1 MAAAPA
7 RASRD
12 REARKFGLTY
22 PQARKL
28 PLTATGG
35 AALTG
40 LVLGLLA
47 LGPALGPGYVLAY
60 DMVFVPSPRY
70 NATMFG
76 LTGTLP
82 RAVPSDAVV
91 TTLAQALPADVV
103 QKCILLA
110 IFVLASAGATRLL
123 AGEHWLAR
131 IAAGVIYAW
140 NPFVAERLLIGQ
152 WALLLGYAG
161 LPWVLAVLARPVGG
175 VARRSGRLLVAL
187 LPAAVGGF
195 AAMSVSA
202 LVAVPA
208 AASERDS
215 RLPKRLATV
224 AVTLA
229 VLGLLSLPWL
239 IPGLSRQIHSS
250 TAGVAAFAARADT
263 PFGTV
268 GSVLMLGGEWN
279 AQTVPAGYGGA
290 LSVFWLC
297 LVLVA
302 LAGFV
307 LLGSRRWPGLA
318 VAAVAG
324 LILALLGAFGP
335 GQHLLRSMIGLWGGF
350 AVLRDGQQFAAPAG
364 FGLAVGWL
372 LRFRRSAVESGSVV
386 RSGSAVQSGASV
398 QSGAPASVEDAPVE
412 DGAHGE
418 VAGRRRA
425 RVPGKAPVPGNAP
438 LLREAAPILAAA
450 LVVAPVLFL
459 PGLAWG
465 AADRLRPVEYPAS
478 WLAARR
484 VINSA
489 PQPGSAV
496 LLPWAS
502 YRRFGWNNGEA
513 MLDPWPRLLNRTV
526 IWNDGVQVGSVQLPP
541 EDPAALELNG
551 LIRSSRPL
559 TARLEQAGVRFVV
572 VDAGPGVSGAGS
584 GGPADAGLGGG
595 SGAGLDDTA
604 GGAAPASGQH
614 VSAGRLAGCT
624 VVFAAPGLVVYR
636 VP

>member
-12 REARKFGLTY
+12 R
-22 PQARKL
+22 QARKPGRSYAQARRL
-28 PLTATGG
+28 RLTATGG

-40 LVLGLLA
+40 LALGLLA

-82 RAVPSDAVV
+82 RAVPSDAAV
-91 TTLAQALPADVV
+91 TTLAQLLPADLV

-110 IFVLASAGATRLL
+110 IFVLACAGAARLL
-123 AGEHWLAR
+123 AGEPWLAR
-131 IAAGVIYAW
+131 LAAGVIYAW

-161 LPWVLAVLARPVGG
+161 LPWVLAVLVRPAATRAGPPEPRMT
-175 VARRSGRLLVAL
+175 ARRWETAARQPGPASAGRGSPGGLVRTSGRLLIAL

-202 LVAVPA
+202 LVALPA
-208 AASERDS
+208 AACQRDS

-224 AVTLA
+224 AAALA

-239 IPGLSRQIHSS
+239 VPGLSRQIHSS

-279 AQTVPAGYGGA
+279 AQTVPSGYGGA
-290 LSVFWLC
+290 LSVLWLC
-297 LVLVA
+297 LALVA

-307 LLGSRRWPGLA
+307 LLGRRRWPGLGP
-318 VAAVAG
+318 AAVAG
-324 LILALLGAFGP
+324 LALALLGAFGP

-350 AVLRDGQQFAAPAG
+350 AVLRDGQQFAAPLALAEAAG
-364 FGLAVGWL
+364 FGLAAGWL
-372 LRFRRSAVESGSVV
+372 LRFR
-386 RSGSAVQSGASV
+386 
-398 QSGAPASVEDAPVE
+398 APAIQPESAGRGEDAKS
-412 DGAHGE
+412 
-418 VAGRRRA
+418 
-425 RVPGKAPVPGNAP
+425 GKTP

-489 PQPGSAV
+489 PQSGSAL

-502 YRRFGWNNGEA
+502 YRRFGWNNGAA

-541 EDPAALELNG
+541 EDPAALALNG
-551 LIRSSRPL
+551 MIRSGRPL

-572 VDAGPGVSGAGS
+572 VDAGPGAGGGGTGA
-584 GGPADAGLGGG
+584 AAAGLAGG
-595 SGAGLDDTA
+595 SGAGLDDSA
-604 GGAAPASGQH
+604 GGAAPAAGQH

-624 VVFAAPGLVVYR
+624 VVFTGPGLVVYR

>member
-12 REARKFGLTY
+12 RQTRKSGLSCA
-22 PQARKL
+22 PPHKL
-28 PLTATGG
+28 GLTATGG
-35 AALTG
+35 AALVG
-40 LVLGLLA
+40 LALGLLA

-82 RAVPSDAVV
+82 RAVPSDAAV

-110 IFVLASAGATRLL
+110 IFVLACAGAARLL
-123 AGEHWLAR
+123 AGEHWVAR
-131 IAAGVIYAW
+131 LAAGVIYAW

-161 LPWVLAVLARPVGG
+161 LPWVLAVLVRPAAKASWTPGG
-175 VARRSGRLLVAL
+175 LARRSGRLLVAL
-187 LPAAVGGF
+187 LPAAIGGF
-195 AAMSVSA
+195 AAMSISG
-202 LVAVPA
+202 LVALPA
-208 AASERDS
+208 AACQRDI
-215 RLPKRLATV
+215 RLPRRLATI
-224 AVTLA
+224 AATLA

-279 AQTVPAGYGGA
+279 AQTAPSGYGGA
-290 LSVFWLC
+290 QSVLWFC

-307 LLGSRRWPGLA
+307 LLGRRRWPGLGP
-318 VAAVAG
+318 AAVAG
-324 LILALLGAFGP
+324 LVLALLGAFGP
-335 GQHLLRSMIGLWGGF
+335 GQHLLRSMIGFWGGF
-350 AVLRDGQQFAAPAG
+350 AVLRDGQQFAAPLALAEAAG
-364 FGLAVGWL
+364 FGLAAGWL
-372 LRFRRSAVESGSVV
+372 LRFRRSAAKSD
-386 RSGSAVQSGASV
+386 SAV
-398 QSGAPASVEDAPVE
+398 P
-412 DGAHGE
+412 
-418 VAGRRRA
+418 
-425 RVPGKAPVPGNAP
+425 APVPAKTP

-465 AADRLRPVEYPAS
+465 AADRLRPVGYPAT

-484 VINSA
+484 AINSA
-489 PQPGSAV
+489 PQSGSAL

-502 YRRFGWNNGEA
+502 YRRFGWNDGEA

-541 EDPAALELNG
+541 EDPAALALNG
-551 LIRSSRPL
+551 LIRSGRPL

-572 VDAGPGVSGAGS
+572 VDAGPGVSGGGS
-584 GGPADAGLGGG
+584 AEDAAAGLGGG
-595 SGAGLDDTA
+595 SGGGLDDTA